1 MFGSEAT
8 LLSLILMSLSYYG
21 GLNGTQTDS
30 FIKSFVTHEEKL
42 VKIAN
47 VRLLYIIQVA
57 SNFTSLKFQQ
67 YDL

>member
-21 GLNGTQTDS
+21 DMNETQTDS

-42 VKIAN
+42 LKIAN